1 MQNFHPIDSRQ
12 LVNFVTL
19 AETRNFTQAA
29 KLLNLTQSAISHS
42 IKSLEEDLG
51 CKLFERI
58 GKKVFLSVQGE
69 SMLSS
74 ATQILNLM
82 NSSRDRVRNRNSWGV
97 GRLRIAAPASIC
109 EYLVPEILR
118 EFKES
123 FPQCE
128 IRLTAADSP
137 AIPALL
143 LRNEIDLAISLESG
157 PADKDV
163 LFQRI
168 FSDNL
173 VFAVMPNH
181 PWLDRKRLNRRDIE
195 SNSFL
200 CYAQS
205 SFTHRKM
212 LNFFRDNGVNIK
224 NFTEIGNVSTI
235 KELVKI
241 GQGVGLL
248 PEWVLSQELIDGTID
263 IIPTPYGNID
273 RNWGILSLHGRQL
286 NLLEETF
293 IGLAHDCCRQRIS
306 PEVVVFE

>member
-1 MQNFHPIDSRQ
+1 MQNFQPIDSRQ

-29 KLLNLTQSAISHS
+29 KTLNLTQSAISHS
-42 IKSLEEDLG
+42 IKSLEEDVG
-51 CKLFERI
+51 CRLFERI

-69 SMLSS
+69 SLLGT

-82 NSSRDRVRNRNSWGV
+82 NSSRERLRSRNSWGV

-128 IRLTAADSP
+128 IKLTATDSP
-137 AIPALL
+137 GISNLL
-143 LRNEIDLAISLESG
+143 LKNEVDLAFSLESG
-157 PADKDV
+157 PANKDIT
-163 LFQRI
+163 FQRL

-173 VFAVMPNH
+173 VFVVSPNH
-181 PWLDRKRLNRRDIE
+181 PWLERKRINRRDIE
-195 SNSFL
+195 SSAFL

-212 LNFFRDNGVNIK
+212 LNFFRENGVNIR

-241 GQGVGLL
+241 GQGIALL
-248 PEWVLSQELIDGTID
+248 PEWVLANEMRDRTIEV
-263 IIPTPYGNID
+263 IPTPYGNIS
-273 RNWGILSLHGRQL
+273 RSWGIQSLHGRQL

-293 IGLAHDCCRQRIS
+293 IGLAHDCCQQRIT
-306 PEVVVFE
+306 PNAVIFE

>member
-1 MQNFHPIDSRQ
+1 MQNFQPIDSRQ

-29 KLLNLTQSAISHS
+29 KVLNLTQSAISHS
-42 IKSLEEDLG
+42 IKSLEEDVG
-51 CKLFERI
+51 CRLFERI

-69 SMLSS
+69 SLLGS

-82 NSSRDRVRNRNSWGV
+82 NSSRERLRSRNSWGV
-97 GRLRIAAPASIC
+97 GRLRIATPASVC
-109 EYLVPEILR
+109 EYLIPEILR

-123 FPQCE
+123 FPLCE

-137 AIPALL
+137 AIPGMLM
-143 LRNEIDLAISLESG
+143 RNEVDLAISLENG
-157 PADKDV
+157 PVDKEIA
-163 LFQRI
+163 FQKI
-168 FSDNL
+168 FSDEL
-173 VFAVMPNH
+173 QFAVTPNH
-181 PWLDRKRLNRRDIE
+181 PWLDRKRLNKRDIE
-195 SNSFL
+195 SSSFL

-205 SFTHRKM
+205 SYTHRKM
-212 LNFFRDNGVNIK
+212 LNFFRENGVNIR

-248 PEWVLSQELIDGTID
+248 PAWVLNHELTERSIE
-263 IIPTPYGNID
+263 IIPTPYGSIS
-273 RNWGILSLHGRQL
+273 RNWGILSLQGRQL

-293 IGLAHDCCRQRIS
+293 IGLAHDCCQQRIS
-306 PEVVVFE
+306 PDLVIFE